1 MSNFAKLDQLDHVA
15 IPTENI
21 ALTVDWYQ
29 QHFRCDV
36 AYQDATWALLKFEN
50 TQLALVMP
58 SQHPPHVGFVSPEA
72 ETYGEL
78 QPHRDGTRSVYVQ
91 DPGGN
96 AIEILAPYGNAGGSD
111 D

>member
-1 MSNFAKLDQLDHVA
+1 MSDFTKLDQLDHVA

-21 ALTVDWYQ
+21 AATVDWYQ

-36 AYQDATWALLKFEN
+36 VYQDATWALLKFEN
-50 TQLALVMP
+50 AQLSLVMP
-58 SQHPPHVGFVSPEA
+58 SQHPPHVGFISPTAEA
-72 ETYGEL
+72 YGEL
-78 QPHRDGTRSVYVQ
+78 RPHRDGTRSVYVQ

-96 AIEILAPYGNAGGSD
+96 AIEILAPYGDVGGSD

>member
-1 MSNFAKLDQLDHVA
+1 MSSFAKLDQLDHVA
-15 IPTENI
+15 ISTENI
-21 ALTVDWYQ
+21 ALTVAWYQ

-36 AYQDATWALLKFEN
+36 VYQDATWALLKFEN

-58 SQHPPHVGFVSPEA
+58 SQHPPHVGFVSPRA
-72 ETYGEL
+72 EIYGEL

-96 AIEILAPYGNAGGSD
+96 AIEILAPYDTVGGSD